1 MKCHRP
7 DFLNLNS
14 LHRDEIQPERVE
26 LPEKLTDYLTGN
38 EMPFSN
44 RDNIRQKMLR
54 FLIEEKGYLIS
65 DISVDRE
72 IKFEIEGQQILSLV
86 DISVILNNKTLMLWK
101 CSSGSLVS
109 RERQIIASAR
119 LLEGYLV
126 PFAVVANG
134 KDLEFLDTS
143 SEKVIGSG
151 FQSIPSRHEL
161 IEISQG
167 LTLKPVNKKKIVY
180 EQRIL
185 YTYDAISCPVTCKK

>member
-1 MKCHRP
+1 MKCQRP
-7 DFLNLNS
+7 VFFNLES
-14 LHRDEIQPERVE
+14 IKGQDIQPEQVE
-26 LPEKLTDYLTGN
+26 LPDKLTDYLTGN

-54 FLIEEKGYLIS
+54 FLIEEKAYLIS

-86 DISVILNNKTLMLWK
+86 DISVILNNKTLMVWK

-119 LLEGYLV
+119 LLEGYHV

-151 FQSIPSRHEL
+151 FQSIPSRQGL
-161 IEISQG
+161 MEISQG
-167 LTLKPVNKKKIVY
+167 LTLKPVNKKKLIY

>member
-1 MKCHRP
+1 MKCQRP

-38 EMPFSN
+38 EIPFSN
-44 RDNIRQKMLR
+44 RDNIRQKMLK
-54 FLIEEKGYLIS
+54 FLVEEKDYLMS

-72 IKFEIEGQQILSLV
+72 IKFEIDGQQILSPV
-86 DISVILNNKTLMLWK
+86 DISITFYKKTFMVWK

-119 LLEGYLV
+119 LLETYLV
-126 PFAVVANG
+126 PFAVVAIG

-151 FQSIPSRHEL
+151 FQSIPSRQEL
-161 IEISQG
+161 MEISKG
-167 LTLKPVNKKKIVY
+167 LTLKPVNKKKIIY

>member
-14 LHRDEIQPERVE
+14 LHRDEIQPERAE

-38 EMPFSN
+38 EIPFSN
-44 RDNIRQKMLR
+44 RDNIRQKMLK
-54 FLIEEKGYLIS
+54 FLVEEKDYLRS
-65 DISVDRE
+65 DISIDRE
-72 IKFEIEGQQILSLV
+72 IKFEIDGQQVLSLV
-86 DISVILNNKTLMLWK
+86 DISIVFRNKTLMVWK

-143 SEKVIGSG
+143 SEKVIGCG
-151 FQSIPSRHEL
+151 FQSIPSRQEL
-161 IEISQG
+161 MEISQG
-167 LTLKPVNKKKIVY
+167 LTFKPVNKKKIIY